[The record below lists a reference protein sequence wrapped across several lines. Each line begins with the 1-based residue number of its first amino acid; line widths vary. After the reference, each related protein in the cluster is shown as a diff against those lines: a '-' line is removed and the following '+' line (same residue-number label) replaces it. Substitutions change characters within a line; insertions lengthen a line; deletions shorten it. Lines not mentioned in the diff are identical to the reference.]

1 MKRLQVQGI
10 ASFFFLAALLSAPA
24 WASTD
29 ASSNSAVPGT
39 VNYVEGQAFIG
50 DQKLDHNSIGKTIL
64 EDGQT
69 VSTQTGKVEVLL
81 TPGVFLR
88 VGSGS
93 SVRMLTDSLTN
104 TELKLTQGHA
114 MVEVDDIYPQNNLR
128 MVEGEATTR
137 MVKPGLYDFNLRQNE
152 ARVFDGQA
160 TVQDGDTQIKLKG
173 GHELLVADNAP
184 AKAES
189 FKKKAYETGDLYS
202 WSSLRSS
209 YLAEAN
215 VDEANMLLD
224 GGWGGG
230 WGGDPFWGPG
240 WGWGGMG
247 WGGWGGWGW
256 DPWFSAYTFMPWG
269 GIAYSPFGWGFYSP
283 GLVGRAPFYGG
294 HFNHSFN
301 ASNVHA
307 WGPGEHYATTK
318 GYSHGLYSGAGAPR
332 GAFHSGPTMARA
344 GGFGGGAH
352 GGGFGGGGFHGGGGG
367 FHGGGG
373 GGGGHG
379 R

>member
-1 MKRLQVQGI
+1 MKLSQGLG
-10 ASFFFLAALLSAPA
+10 SLVLAALLSAPA
-24 WASTD
+24 WASNNNNN

-39 VNYVEGQAFIG
+39 VNYIEGQAFIG
-50 DQKLDHNSIGKTIL
+50 DQKLDHDSIGKTVL

-88 VGSGS
+88 IGNGS
-93 SVRMLTDSLTN
+93 SVTMLANGLTN

-128 MVEGEATTR
+128 MVEGDVATR

-160 TVQDGDTQIKLKG
+160 KVQDGDKTIKLKG

-184 AKAES
+184 AKAEG
-189 FKKKAYETGDLYS
+189 FKKKTYETGDLYN

-224 GGWGGG
+224 GGWGGMG
-230 WGGDPFWGPG
+230 WGGM
-240 WGWGGMG
+240 GWGGMG

-269 GIAYSPFGWGFYSP
+269 GMAYSPFGWGFYSP
-283 GLVGRAPFYGG
+283 GMVGRAPFYGG
-294 HFNHSFN
+294 HFYHSFN
-301 ASNVHA
+301 ASNVRA
-307 WGPGEHYATTK
+307 WGPGQHYAATK
-318 GYSHGLYSGAGAPR
+318 GYSHGLYSGAGAER
-332 GAFHSGPTMARA
+332 GAFHSGPTMARS
-344 GGFGGGAH
+344 GGFGGGRGGAFH
-352 GGGFGGGGFHGGGGG
+352 GGGGGSFGGGGGFHGGGGG
-367 FHGGGG
+367 F

>member
-1 MKRLQVQGI
+1 
-10 ASFFFLAALLSAPA
+10 
-24 WASTD
+24 
-29 ASSNSAVPGT
+29 
-39 VNYVEGQAFIG
+39 
-50 DQKLDHNSIGKTIL
+50 
-64 EDGQT
+64 
-69 VSTQTGKVEVLL
+69 
-81 TPGVFLR
+81 
-88 VGSGS
+88 
-93 SVRMLTDSLTN
+93 
-104 TELKLTQGHA
+104 
-114 MVEVDDIYPQNNLR
+114 
-128 MVEGEATTR
+128 
-137 MVKPGLYDFNLRQNE
+137 
-152 ARVFDGQA
+152 VFDGQA
-160 TVQDGDTQIKLKG
+160 TVQDGDKQIKLKADTNC
-173 GHELLVADNAP
+173 LVADNAP

-256 DPWFSAYTFMPWG
+256 DPGSRHTRSCPG
-269 GIAYSPFGWGFYSP
+269 GGLLIARLAGDFIHPALS
-283 GLVGRAPFYGG
+283 VRAPFYGG
-294 HFNHSFN
+294 HSIT
-301 ASNVHA
+301 ALMPRTCMRGGRES
-307 WGPGEHYATTK
+307 TTQR
-318 GYSHGLYSGAGAPR
+318 PR
-332 GAFHSGPTMARA
+332 AILTACTAERERRVARSTLDRPWLGQA
-344 GGFGGGAH
+344 ALVAEPN